1 MSHGM
6 ERPYRRA
13 LLGFLAWS
21 CCSVGTVATA
31 QDGSGV
37 GMTVLDASRDL
48 LRAEHSVRGH
58 ALAGSA
64 MLTPDGLPVAAS
76 RAPIDLSPVLDEIFG
91 FFHHHGVPLQE
102 QLDDDGNGPVGVYA
116 DFHLRRDTPAVSFH
130 LGDRSLDPVGA
141 FYSSAH
147 GFRCAV
153 VVPVDRFTLRLEAG
167 DDSELGYFGIA
178 GVQWVDPH
186 WPLAIGIGL
195 PMNLRGAGSNV
206 GVVIQLR
213 MKLN

>member
-1 MSHGM
+1 MSRGM

-13 LLGFLAWS
+13 LFGLIAWS
-21 CCSVGTVATA
+21 CCSVSTVATA

-37 GMTVLDASRDL
+37 RMTVFDASRDL
-48 LRAEHSVRGH
+48 LRAERGLRGH
-58 ALAGSA
+58 DLAGIA
-64 MLTPDGLPVAAS
+64 AFAPDGLPAATH
-76 RAPIDLSPVLDEIFG
+76 RAPIDLSPVLDEVFG
-91 FFHHHGVPLQE
+91 FFHRHGVPLQE
-102 QLDDDGNGPVGVYA
+102 QLDDDGKGPVGVYA
-116 DFHLRRDTPAVSFH
+116 DFHVGRDTPAVSFH

-153 VVPVDRFTLRLEAG
+153 VIPVDRFTLRLEAG

-206 GVVIQLR
+206 GVVVQLR